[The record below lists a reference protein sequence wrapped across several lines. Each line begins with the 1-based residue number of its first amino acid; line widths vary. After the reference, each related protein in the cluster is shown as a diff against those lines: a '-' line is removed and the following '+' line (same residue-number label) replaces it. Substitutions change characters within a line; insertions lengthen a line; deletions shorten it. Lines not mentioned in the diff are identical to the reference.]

1 MNLNYIFYMQIKYI
15 MNTSNCEVNSQM
27 VPTINKYKKN
37 EYVGYYSKKQ
47 FEIISEKHDRPY
59 IYYKNK
65 DNKIVQI
72 TEVKPKKNGNSLFDD
87 AYSLGAID
95 VFMHASQQPI
105 PEVAYNKFDTSN
117 SCFQ

>member
-1 MNLNYIFYMQIKYI
+1 MQIKYI
-15 MNTSNCEVNSQM
+15 MNTSNCEVNSEM
-27 VPTINKYKKN
+27 VPTINKCNEN
-37 EYVGYYSKKQ
+37 EYIGYYSKKQ

-72 TEVKPKKNGNSLFDD
+72 TEVKPKKNGNSLFKD
-87 AYSLGAID
+87 ANSVGAID
-95 VFMHASQQPI
+95 VFMYASQEPI
-105 PEVAYNKFDTSN
+105 SQVAYNKFDTSN